1 MAASF
6 PPDALHFPASARPF
20 LEPYLPP
27 LSTQQQPQPPP
38 PPTTSSSSSTARP
51 ANTNGQNA
59 RSRPYTTLTFATSLD
74 SALSL
79 APGVRTVLSG
89 PQSKAMTHYLRSR
102 HQAIL
107 IGVGTANADNPGLN
121 CRIEGVDGYKAKAGD
136 ETPKPDPVIQ
146 TLATKAHSSDPD
158 LKQLMKAVAMGL
170 ATPMQLEAF
179 QVHIDEANAVR
190 DAELLESVRRSQGIL
205 QQPRPIVIDP
215 NARWEFSENSKI
227 LSLVRESKGKAPFV
241 IISKNCSPSREKQQR
256 LEKHGGKF
264 IAVET
269 VLNKDGHP
277 QFNWNNILHILATQ
291 ENIQSIMIEGG
302 GSIINSILSEPEYSA
317 AVDSVIVTIAPT
329 WLGQGGVVVSPQRR
343 VDPNGYPI
351 PASRLTDVKWHPFG
365 EDVVLLGKINKSL
378 YTDVI

>member
-1 MAASF
+1 MSGSL

-27 LSTQQQPQPPP
+27 LSQQE
-38 PPTTSSSSSTARP
+38 PTP
-51 ANTNGQNA
+51 ANIDRQNA
-59 RSRPYTTLTFATSLD
+59 RSRPFTTLTFATSLD

-79 APGVRTVLSG
+79 APGVRTALSG

-107 IGVGTANADNPGLN
+107 IGVGTANADDPGLN
-121 CRIEGVDGYKAKAGD
+121 CRIAGTDGYKPKTGD
-136 ETPKPDPVIQ
+136 ESPKPDPVIR
-146 TLATKAHSSDPD
+146 TLATKAHSSDPE
-158 LKQLMKAVAMGL
+158 LKQLMKAVAMGQ
-170 ATPMQLEAF
+170 ATSEQLQAF
-179 QVHIDEANAVR
+179 QVHIDEAQAVK
-190 DAELLESVRRSQGIL
+190 DTELLASVRGSQGIL

-215 NARWEFSENSKI
+215 NARWEFYENSKI
-227 LSLVRESKGKAPFV
+227 FSLVRQSKGKAPFV
-241 IISKNCSPSREKQQR
+241 IISKNCTPSQNKKEL

-264 IAVET
+264 IPIET
-269 VLNKDGHP
+269 VPSENGHP
-277 QFNWNNILHILATQ
+277 RFNWNDILHLLATQ

-343 VDPNGYPI
+343 VDASGYPI
-351 PASRLTDVKWHPFG
+351 PASRLTDVRWHPFG
-365 EDVVLLGKINKSL
+365 EDVVLLGRLLKSP

>member
-1 MAASF
+1 MSAPF
-6 PPDALHFPASARPF
+6 PPHALQFPDSARPF

-27 LSTQQQPQPPP
+27 LSSQE
-38 PPTTSSSSSTARP
+38 PTTTTTLEGVDHRRRP
-51 ANTNGQNA
+51 F
-59 RSRPYTTLTFATSLD
+59 TTLTFATSLD

-107 IGVGTANADNPGLN
+107 IGVGTANADDPGLN
-121 CRIEGVDGYKAKAGD
+121 CRIAGADGYKPMTED
-136 ETPKPDPVIQ
+136 EITAPDAVIQ
-146 TLATKAHSSDPD
+146 TLATKAHSSDPE
-158 LKQLMKAVAMGL
+158 LKQLMKTVAMGQ
-170 ATPMQLEAF
+170 ATPVQLQAF
-179 QVHIDEANAVR
+179 QGHIDEAQASK
-190 DAELLESVRRSQGIL
+190 DAEILEKVRGSQGPL

-215 NARWEFSENSKI
+215 NARWEFHEHSKI
-227 LSLVRESKGKAPFV
+227 LSLVREGKGKAPFI
-241 IISKNCSPSREKQQR
+241 IISKDSTPSQQKQEL

-264 IAVET
+264 IPIET
-269 VLNKDGHP
+269 VSSEKAGP
-277 QFNWNNILHILATQ
+277 QFNWNTILHILATQ

-343 VDPNGYPI
+343 VDPGGYPI

-365 EDVVLLGKINKSL
+365 EDVVLLGRIIKP
-378 YTDVI
+378 

>member
-1 MAASF
+1 MSASF

-27 LSTQQQPQPPP
+27 LSTQEE
-38 PPTTSSSSSTARP
+38 PTA
-51 ANTNGQNA
+51 ANINGQHG
-59 RSRPYTTLTFATSLD
+59 RSRPFTTLTFATSLD

-107 IGVGTANADNPGLN
+107 IGVGTANADDPGLN
-121 CRIEGVDGYKAKAGD
+121 CRIEGVDGYKAKTGD

-146 TLATKAHSSDPD
+146 TLATKAHSSDPE
-158 LKQLMKAVAMGL
+158 LKQLMKVVAMGH
-170 ATPMQLEAF
+170 ANPAQFQAF
-179 QVHIDEANAVR
+179 QLHIDDANAAR
-190 DAELLESVRRSQGIL
+190 DAELLESVRGSQGML

-215 NARWEFSENSKI
+215 NARWDLYENSKI

-241 IISKNCSPSREKQQR
+241 IISKNCTPSREKQEC

-264 IAVET
+264 IPVET
-269 VLNKDGHP
+269 VPSENGHP

-343 VDPNGYPI
+343 ADATGYPI

-365 EDVVLLGKINKSL
+365 EDVVLLGRIDTTP